1 MTANADLITGL
12 WKWVGDVDI
21 LIVEDNKELL
31 QLLTDFLRADGY
43 TVSTAENGE
52 KALSLYEKYGAR
64 LVLLDIN
71 LPGMDGFAVCEAIR
85 RSGNTPIIILTA
97 RVSKEDKLNG
107 LILGAD
113 DYLEKP
119 YDIDIL
125 LAKIKGIFK
134 RRFAED
140 KLTDGDI
147 TLDLAAGT
155 VTKNGRSIDITAKEF
170 ELLKLL
176 IENKGQT
183 LTKDRLF
190 NAVWGMDSESE
201 QQTLTVHI
209 KWLREKTENDPK
221 NPVHIITV
229 WGKGYRWEG

>member
-1 MTANADLITGL
+1 M
-12 WKWVGDVDI
+12 VDI

-31 QLLTDFLRADGY
+31 ELLTDFLRVEGY
-43 TVSTAENGE
+43 TVSTADNGE
-52 KALSLYEKYGAR
+52 RALTLFEKYGAR

-71 LPGMDGFAVCEAIR
+71 LPGIDGFAVCDNIR
-85 RSGNTPIIILTA
+85 KNGNTPVIMLTA

-113 DYLEKP
+113 DYIEKP

-140 KLTDGDI
+140 KITEGDLTLNLVNQTVSKNGK
-147 TLDLAAGT
+147 TLDMT
-155 VTKNGRSIDITAKEF
+155 TKEF
-170 ELLKLL
+170 EILKML

-190 NAVWGMDSESE
+190 NSIWGIDSESE
-201 QQTLTVHI
+201 TQTLTVHI
-209 KWLREKTENDPK
+209 KWLREKIEVDPK
-221 NPVHIITV
+221 KPAHIMTV
-229 WGKGYRWEG
+229 WGKGYRWEE

>member
-1 MTANADLITGL
+1 MT
-12 WKWVGDVDI
+12 DI

-43 TVSTAENGE
+43 TVSTADNGE
-52 KALSLYEKYGAR
+52 KALAVFEKYGAR

-71 LPGMDGFAVCEAIR
+71 LPGIDGFAVCERIR
-85 RSGNTPIIILTA
+85 KNGNTPVIMLTA
-97 RVSKEDKLNG
+97 RVTKEDKLNG

-113 DYLEKP
+113 DYIEKP

-140 KLTDGDI
+140 KITEGDLI
-147 TLDLAAGT
+147 LNLVTQT
-155 VTKNGRSIDITAKEF
+155 VTKNEKTVDMTAKEF
-170 ELLKLL
+170 ELLKML

-190 NAVWGMDSESE
+190 NSIWGIDSESE
-201 QQTLTVHI
+201 TQTLTVHI
-209 KWLREKTENDPK
+209 KWLREKIEADPK
-221 NPVHIITV
+221 NPAHIMTV
-229 WGKGYRWEG
+229 WGKGYRWEE

>member
-1 MTANADLITGL
+1 MVTNM
-12 WKWVGDVDI
+12 DI

-31 QLLTDFLRADGY
+31 TLLTDFLRAEGY
-43 TVSTAENGE
+43 IVSTAENGE
-52 KALSLYEKYGAR
+52 KALHLYEKYGAR

-71 LPGMDGFAVCEAIR
+71 LPGMDGFAVCEKIR
-85 RSGNTPIIILTA
+85 SEGNTPIIMLTA

-113 DYLEKP
+113 DYMEKP

-140 KLTDGDI
+140 KITEGSLTLNLV
-147 TLDLAAGT
+147 TQS
-155 VTKNGRSIDITAKEF
+155 VTKAGKAVEMTAKEF
-170 ELLKLL
+170 ELLKML
-176 IENKGQT
+176 IENKGQV

-190 NAVWGMDSESE
+190 NRIWGIDSESE
-201 QQTLTVHI
+201 PQTLTVHI
-209 KWLREKTENDPK
+209 KWLREKIESDPK
-221 NPVHIITV
+221 KPIHILTV
-229 WGKGYRWEG
+229 WGKGYRWEE